1 VDEDGGVGGILQ
13 LLSLVFLIDHF
24 DDEQLLTHLFM
35 AISKEIITVE
45 ALDILTSAGDL
56 R

>member
-1 VDEDGGVGGILQ
+1 MDEDGGVGGILQ

-35 AISKEIITVE
+35 AISKEIIIVE

-56 R
+56 G

>member
-13 LLSLVFLIDHF
+13 LLSLVFLIDYF
-24 DDEQLLTHLFM
+24 DDELLTHLFM

-45 ALDILTSAGDL
+45 ALDILTLAGDL
-56 R
+56 G